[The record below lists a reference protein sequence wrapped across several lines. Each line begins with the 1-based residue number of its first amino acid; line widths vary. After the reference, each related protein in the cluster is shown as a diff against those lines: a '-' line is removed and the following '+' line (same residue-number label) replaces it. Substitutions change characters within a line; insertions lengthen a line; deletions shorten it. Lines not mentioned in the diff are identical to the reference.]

1 MATTKIWAIK
11 DSLSRVVNYAK
22 NPEKT
27 IFSDLKQVLKYAEN
41 DEKTIDKNEK
51 TMYVTGVNC
60 NKETAYEEMT
70 SVQNRFDKCTG
81 NIAYHA
87 YQSFKTGEVSPEL
100 AHKIGVE
107 LAEKMW
113 SEHQVIVT
121 THFNTGTDH
130 NHFVINS
137 VNMFTGKKF
146 NCNKGAYYHFRELS
160 DELCREYRLTVIEK
174 PKGKTPRNI
183 YFAEK
188 RGEPTKYNLMRQAMD
203 EAMEICVSYSQFKK
217 VMYKKGYII
226 NDDNNR
232 KYPTIRSMNDKKAVR
247 MYQLGEKYLPKN
259 IAERV
264 FQNPCYVQ
272 EEYYK
277 LIKPKKSYTKY
288 KVYEYKGNL
297 KNISKMSGIDVLF
310 ILLFHLLGLI
320 PKRENYKP
328 LSPEM
333 KQEVRKMQRYS
344 NEIRLIVTEKLKTLD
359 DVIKDELPS
368 AKIGVLTGPSHAEEV
383 AISIPTVLVIA
394 SEHEEIL
401 PLIQDTFMS
410 KNMRIYTSTDVKG
423 LELGGALKNIIA
435 FCAGVAAGIGLGD
448 NSFAALITRGL
459 GEISRLGVKLGG
471 KQETFYGLSGLGD
484 LIVTCL
490 SEHSRNRRAGKLIG
504 QGKTLEETRKEVG
517 MVIESIDNIDVAYE
531 LGKRNNIYMP
541 IIETVYDVI
550 YNGLDPKKAVED
562 LMTREKKSEI

>member
-100 AHKIGVE
+100 AHKIGIE

-113 SEHQVIVT
+113 NEHQVIVA
-121 THFNTGTDH
+121 THFNTGTYH
-130 NHFVINS
+130 NHFVVNS

-160 DELCREYRLTVIEK
+160 DELCREYGLTVIEK

-188 RGEPTKYNLMRQAMD
+188 RGEPTKYNLMGQAMD
-203 EAMEICVSYSQFKK
+203 EAMEICVSYLQFKK

-232 KYPTIRSMNDKKAVR
+232 KYPTIRSINDKKAVR

-272 EEYYK
+272 DEYYK
-277 LIKPKKSYTKY
+277 LIKPKKDYTKY
-288 KVYEYKGNL
+288 KVYKYKGNL
-297 KNISKMSGIDVLF
+297 KDISKMSGIDVLF

-344 NEIRLIVTEKLKTLD
+344 NEIRLIVTEKIKTVDDVKNYIAQTEKDIESVTNLRQKYRNKLRNCKDDKLIEEYKEKRNECTTILNKYRKNLKTANYILED
-359 DVIKDELPS
+359 IPKVKEVIKIEM
-368 AKIGVLTGPSHAEEV
+368 
-383 AISIPTVLVIA
+383 
-394 SEHEEIL
+394 
-401 PLIQDTFMS
+401 QM
-410 KNMRIYTSTDVKG
+410 KNGQED
-423 LELGGALKNIIA
+423 
-435 FCAGVAAGIGLGD
+435 
-448 NSFAALITRGL
+448 IT
-459 GEISRLGVKLGG
+459 KT
-471 KQETFYGLSGLGD
+471 KKKD
-484 LIVTCL
+484 
-490 SEHSRNRRAGKLIG
+490 RNLNR
-504 QGKTLEETRKEVG
+504 
-517 MVIESIDNIDVAYE
+517 
-531 LGKRNNIYMP
+531 
-541 IIETVYDVI
+541 
-550 YNGLDPKKAVED
+550 
-562 LMTREKKSEI
+562 